1 MTAAIR
7 SRALGCRF
15 GNVEAVRQLE
25 LDVPARAVYG
35 FLGPNGAGKTT
46 TIRMILGLLR
56 PTAGTI
62 SLLGHDVQ
70 RERLQVARLTGSMV
84 EAPCHYDHLTGREN
98 LAITARLLRTPSR
111 AIDRVLDVVS
121 LSGDAGRRV
130 GAYSLGMRQRLG
142 VARALLGSP
151 RLLVLDEPTNGL
163 DPHGVRDMRQLL
175 RELPERD
182 GVTVF
187 VSSHALG
194 EIDQIA
200 THVGL
205 MHRGTLVLQGT
216 VDELRRRHGARI
228 EIHTDQAEAA
238 CALLHDTGLDV
249 RVDGGHVLVHG
260 SARAAE
266 LAALNALLVR
276 HHIPVHGLSA
286 RTACLEE
293 IFHALTLAP
302 VAAHA

>member
-1 MTAAIR
+1 MTVAIR
-7 SRALGCRF
+7 ARGLGCRF
-15 GNVEAVRQLE
+15 GGVEAVRDLD
-25 LDVPARAVYG
+25 LDVPTGAIYG

-56 PTAGTI
+56 PTAGAI
-62 SLLGHDVQ
+62 SLFGHDVQ
-70 RERLQVARLTGSMV
+70 RERLQAARLTGAMV
-84 EAPCHYDHLTGREN
+84 ETPCHYDHLTGREN
-98 LAITARLLRTPSR
+98 LAITARLLGVPRS
-111 AIDRVLDVVS
+111 AIDRVLGIVS

-163 DPHGVRDMRQLL
+163 DPHGVRDMRLVL
-175 RELPERD
+175 RELPERE
-182 GVTVF
+182 GVTVL

-205 MHRGTLVLQGT
+205 MDRGALVLQGT
-216 VDELRRRHGARI
+216 VDDLRRRHGARI
-228 EIHTDQAEAA
+228 EIQTDQPEIARE
-238 CALLHDTGLDV
+238 LLHRTGLDV
-249 RVDGGHVLVHG
+249 RVDGDRVLVHG
-260 SARAAE
+260 SAQASE
-266 LAALNALLVR
+266 LAKLNALLVR
-276 HHIPVHGLSA
+276 HDIPVHGLGA
-286 RTACLEE
+286 RAACLEE
-293 IFHALTLAP
+293 MFHELTLAP

>member
-1 MTAAIR
+1 MTAAIQ
-7 SRALGCRF
+7 SRCLGCRF
-15 GNVEAVRQLE
+15 GSIEAVRDLD
-25 LDVPARAVYG
+25 LDVPTRAVYG

-56 PTAGTI
+56 PTAGT
-62 SLLGHDVQ
+62 LAVLGHDVH
-70 RERLQVARLTGSMV
+70 RERRQAARLTGSVV
-84 EAPCHYDHLTGREN
+84 ETPCHYDHLTGREN
-98 LAITARLLRTPSR
+98 LAITSRLLRAPR
-111 AIDRVLDVVS
+111 NAIDRVLDIVC
-121 LSGDAGRRV
+121 LSGDAHRRV
-130 GAYSLGMRQRLG
+130 GTYSLGMRQRLG

-175 RELPERD
+175 RELPERE

-205 MHRGTLVLQGT
+205 MDRGMLVLQGT
-216 VDELRRRHGARI
+216 VEELRGRHGARI
-228 EIHTDQAEAA
+228 EIRTERPDAA
-238 CALLHDTGLDV
+238 RALLHDTGLDV
-249 RVDGGHVLVHG
+249 RIDGGHVLVRG
-260 SARAAE
+260 SAQASD
-266 LAALNALLVR
+266 LAKLNALLVR
-276 HHIPVHGLSA
+276 HQIPVHGLSA

-293 IFHALTLAP
+293 MFHELTIAP